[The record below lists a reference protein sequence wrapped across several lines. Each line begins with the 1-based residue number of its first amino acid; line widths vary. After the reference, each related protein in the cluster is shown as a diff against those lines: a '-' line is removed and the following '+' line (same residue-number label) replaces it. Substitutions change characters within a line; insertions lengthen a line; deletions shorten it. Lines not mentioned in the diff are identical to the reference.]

1 MARAELSPLSWLI
14 PVWWHATYASP
25 GESMRAVSRIV
36 CEDDKI
42 ARKRAALR
50 PAHGRARF
58 TEATFSSERLLVAN

>member
-1 MARAELSPLSWLI
+1 MFSLTFE
-14 PVWWHATYASP
+14 YCFP